1 MNIKS
6 DIMKK
11 LYSTIMMLAMM
22 VAALSL
28 TACGDDDEDDDFGGG
43 GNSPSGNKTLIIDG
57 NSYYCGSLCTLEQT
71 NGSGMYFTIEAVED
85 KVYQTKGKELKV
97 HISPSKV
104 SQLSVGQVF
113 GYNNM
118 SIRNYRGLTQME
130 LNTYSWD
137 AVSGDITI
145 KSIGETQITIQIN
158 SLVVK
163 HKNTEVEHSI
173 SGTATLKNTLRDTH
187 GNSLPF

>member
-1 MNIKS
+1 
-6 DIMKK
+6 MKK

-22 VAALSL
+22 IAALSL
-28 TACGDDDEDDDFGGG
+28 TACGGGDEDDDFGGG
-43 GNSPSGNKTLIIDG
+43 SNSPSGNKTLIIDG

-71 NGSGMYFTIEAVED
+71 NGSGMYFTID

-113 GYNNM
+113 SYNNM

-163 HKNTEVEHSI
+163 HEITDVEHTI
-173 SGTATLKNTLRDTH
+173 SGTATLH
-187 GNSLPF
+187 NSLFDNNGNVLPF

>member
-1 MNIKS
+1 
-6 DIMKK
+6 MKK

-22 VAALSL
+22 IAALSL
-28 TACGDDDEDDDFGGG
+28 TACGGGDEDDDFGGG
-43 GNSPSGNKTLIIDG
+43 SNSPSGNKTLIIDG

-113 GYNNM
+113 SYDDM

-130 LNTYSWD
+130 LNAYSWD

-145 KSIGETQITIQIN
+145 KSIGKTQITIQIN

-163 HKNTEVEHSI
+163 HENTEVEHSI
-173 SGTATLKNTLRDTH
+173 SGTATLY
-187 GNSLPF
+187 NSLFDSNGNVLPF